1 LERGPQGLRNNQW
14 GMTMTNYS
22 KARETAV
29 IFAGAFITAML
40 FVSAATSL
48 PIA

>member
-1 LERGPQGLRNNQW
+1 
-14 GMTMTNYS
+14 MTNFQPS
-22 KARETAV
+22 RETAA

-40 FVSAATSL
+40 FISAATSL